1 MKTYSLIFLIS
12 LFIPIFAATHTTAL
26 AFPQDQ
32 TADTTEVIAE
42 DEEDLLASSNMW
54 DLVGQ
59 AGPIRYPIFSILAIG
74 LFLIGLKAIDIFS
87 DKKRANVL
95 MNTPFPD
102 LNLGQMTRTL
112 ERQPE
117 NMLSI
122 VMAKLL
128 NVFQTN
134 KNADY
139 LHDEISN
146 YSQLQQNNFN
156 SFRNRVDFLSDT
168 AGALGLLGTVWGMFM
183 VFSSGNLEKESIL
196 AGMGLA
202 LMSTLLG
209 LIVSIILNFSS
220 TLTEGF
226 FSKRLERVTDKADEM
241 RFRLIELS
249 DNPNSTEAP
258 PTRTTVGS
266 SVVTAKSSNNKPS
279 DVIRDK
285 ISQNNVNI
293 PKPDSPIIPEINQ
306 IEEEKK
312 VEPKNIPNKLKL
324 KTEQDK
330 TRLAADKVKDIKV
343 QLIGSDGD
351 PIENE
356 KIEIVLMRSGKING
370 KKDRDVMKTDKNGEV
385 SFDWQL
391 SEKAGT
397 QKAGVRVAKKGYQ
410 HIKKELSF
418 EVAAAKPDSLQILN
432 NHQAVETGKPVH
444 KPIVAVVK
452 DAFDNPVSEVNVSM
466 NVSMGNGA
474 FENGRDTFK
483 AKTDANGRVETGFT
497 LGDEPGFNAV
507 DIKLDEFDLNKNF
520 QAVGQEVTA

>member
-1 MKTYSLIFLIS
+1 MKTYLLIFFIS
-12 LFIPIFAATHTTAL
+12 LFIPIFAATHTSAL
-26 AFPQDQ
+26 AFSQAEDP
-32 TADTTEVIAE
+32 DTTEVVAG
-42 DEEDLLASSNMW
+42 DEEDLLASSSMW

-59 AGPIRYPIFSILAIG
+59 AGTIRYPIFGILIIG
-74 LFLIGLKAIDIFS
+74 LFLIGLKAFDLFS
-87 DKKRANVL
+87 DKKRSNAL

-226 FSKRLERVTDKADEM
+226 FSKRLEKVTDKADEM

-249 DNPNSTEAP
+249 ENPDSTEAP

-266 SVVTAKSSNNKPS
+266 SALNAKSTNDKPS
-279 DVIRDK
+279 KVIRDK

-293 PKPDSPIIPEINQ
+293 PKPESPVVPEVNQ

-312 VEPKNIPNKLKL
+312 TEPENVPDKLKL
-324 KTEQDK
+324 KTELDK
-330 TRLAADKVKDIKV
+330 TRVAAETVKDIKL
-343 QLIGSDGD
+343 QLIGSNGD
-351 PIENE
+351 PIADEE
-356 KIEIVLMRSGKING
+356 IEIVLMRPGKING
-370 KKDRDVMKTDKNGEV
+370 KKERDLIKTDKNGEV
-385 SFDWQL
+385 SFEWQL
-391 SEKAGT
+391 SEKTGT
-397 QKAGVRVAKKGYQ
+397 QKAGVRVAKKDYQ
-410 HIKKELSF
+410 HVKKEFSF
-418 EVAAAKPDSLQILN
+418 RVTAGKPESLQILN
-432 NHQAVETGKPVH
+432 NHQAVETGKPVQ

-452 DAFDNPVSEVNVSM
+452 DAFGNPASDINVSM
-466 NVSMGNGA
+466 NVSMGNGT
-474 FENGRDTFK
+474 FENGNDTFK

-507 DIKLDEFDLNKNF
+507 DIKLDKYDLNKNF
-520 QAVGQEVTA
+520 QAVGQEVTV